1 MTMTGTDSREAPET
15 TGATLE
21 DAVEAIRAHMARA
34 VAEEDWEELQEL
46 DRQTRVLVERAFGT
60 EPVPLR
66 DDSGTALR
74 AALEDLTR
82 FYETSVQDLSQR
94 RGEVAQ
100 QIRELKSGRKGTN
113 AYETT
118 RRHSMRTGP
127 GHSAD

>member
-1 MTMTGTDSREAPET
+1 MTNGDSTDTADVT
-15 TGATLE
+15 VAATME

-46 DRQTRVLVERAFGT
+46 DRQTRALVERAFGAD
-60 EPVPLR
+60 PVPLR
-66 DDSGTALR
+66 DDSGAALR
-74 AALEDLTR
+74 ATLEDLAR

-94 RGEVAQ
+94 RGEVAE

-118 RRHSMRTGP
+118 RRHSMRAGP
-127 GHSAD
+127 DHSVD

>member
-1 MTMTGTDSREAPET
+1 MTDGDSTDTADVT
-15 TGATLE
+15 VAATME

-34 VAEEDWEELQEL
+34 VVEEDWEELQEL
-46 DRQTRVLVERAFGT
+46 DRQTRALVERAFGAD
-60 EPVPLR
+60 PVPLR
-66 DDSGTALR
+66 DDSGAALR
-74 AALEDLTR
+74 AALEDLAR
-82 FYETSVQDLSQR
+82 FYETSIQDLSQR

-118 RRHSMRTGP
+118 RRHSMRAGP

>member
-1 MTMTGTDSREAPET
+1 MIMNGIDMREMA
-15 TGATLE
+15 ATLE
-21 DAVEAIRAHMARA
+21 DSVEAIRAHMVRA

-46 DRQTRVLVERAFGT
+46 DRQAKSLVERAFGA

-66 DDSGTALR
+66 DDSGAALR
-74 AALEDLTR
+74 AALEDLAR

-94 RGEVAQ
+94 RGEVAE

-127 GHSAD
+127 GHSVD

>member
-1 MTMTGTDSREAPET
+1 MTGPATSNSEVGSE
-15 TGATLE
+15 ATLE

-46 DRQTRVLVERAFGT
+46 DRQARSLVERAFGP

-66 DDSGTALR
+66 DDSGAALR
-74 AALEDLTR
+74 AALEELGR
-82 FYETSVQDLSQR
+82 FYESSVQELAQR
-94 RGEVAQ
+94 RTEVAQ
-100 QIRELKSGRKGTN
+100 QIRELKSGRKGTS

-127 GHSAD
+127 GQPEG

>member
-1 MTMTGTDSREAPET
+1 MTAGDRTDTADVT
-15 TGATLE
+15 VAATME

-46 DRQTRVLVERAFGT
+46 DRQTRALVERAFGAD
-60 EPVPLR
+60 PVPLR
-66 DDSGTALR
+66 DDSGAALR
-74 AALEDLTR
+74 AALEDLAR

-118 RRHSMRTGP
+118 RRHSMRAGP